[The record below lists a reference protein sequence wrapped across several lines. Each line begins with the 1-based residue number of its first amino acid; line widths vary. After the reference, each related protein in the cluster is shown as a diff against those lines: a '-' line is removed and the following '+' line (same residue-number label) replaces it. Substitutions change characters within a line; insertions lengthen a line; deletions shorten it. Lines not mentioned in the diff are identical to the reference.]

1 MKVAAFDVGTN
12 TIRCLVA
19 RSSGGVLEPLKIF
32 RRITRLGKGLRKSR
46 QLSAGP
52 VDMTL
57 RALRDFSEELAGR
70 NVARA
75 WAVGTSALRDA
86 PTRAKILEKA
96 EEALGFPLEVISGE
110 EEARLTALGVQGGIG
125 RIEDG
130 MVVDIGGGST
140 EVVRIISGAVRW
152 WKSMPV
158 GVVHLTEACLRSD
171 PPLLEEIRR
180 MRKKIEQFIG
190 RLPAGGKT
198 LAATAGT
205 PTTLAALDLG
215 IDEYDPTLV
224 NGHVL
229 SLDRVN
235 ELTDT
240 LIRMKIVER
249 LGLPGMEKGREDL
262 IPAGS
267 MIVRQLMKHWGML
280 KMTVSDWGLLEG
292 VAMEAAKGR
301 GYLLV

>member
-1 MKVAAFDVGTN
+1 MNVAAFDIGTN

-19 RSSGGVLEPLKIF
+19 RSSGDVLEPLKVF
-32 RRITRLGKGLRKSR
+32 RRITRLGKGLSR
-46 QLSAGP
+46 NRRLLSGP

-57 RALRDFSEELAGR
+57 RALEDFSRELGNR

-86 PTRAKILEKA
+86 PNGAVILEKA
-96 EEALGFPLEVISGE
+96 EDVLGFPLEVISGE
-110 EEARLTALGVQGGIG
+110 EEAHLTALGVQGGIG
-125 RIEDG
+125 RINDG
-130 MVVDIGGGST
+130 MVIDIGGGST
-140 EVVRIISGAVRW
+140 EAIRIISGTIQW
-152 WKSMPV
+152 WRSMPV

-171 PPLLEEIRR
+171 PPLPEEIRR
-180 MRKKIEQFIG
+180 MRRKVERFV
-190 RLPAGGKT
+190 RELPSGGKT

-229 SLDRVN
+229 SLDRIS
-235 ELTDT
+235 ELTDA

-249 LGLPGMEKGREDL
+249 SGLPGMEEGREDL

-301 GYLLV
+301 GYTL

>member
-1 MKVAAFDVGTN
+1 MNVAAFDIGTN

-19 RSSGGVLEPLKIF
+19 RSSGDVLEPLKVF
-32 RRITRLGKGLRKSR
+32 RRITRLGKGLSR
-46 QLSAGP
+46 NRRLLPGP

-57 RALRDFSEELAGR
+57 RALEDFSRELGNR

-75 WAVGTSALRDA
+75 RAVGTSALRDA
-86 PTRAKILEKA
+86 PNGAVILEKA
-96 EEALGFPLEVISGE
+96 EDVLGFPLEVISGE
-110 EEARLTALGVQGGIG
+110 EEAHLTALGVQGGIG
-125 RIEDG
+125 RINDG
-130 MVVDIGGGST
+130 MVIDIGGGST
-140 EVVRIISGAVRW
+140 EAIRIISGAIQW
-152 WKSMPV
+152 WRSMPV

-171 PPLLEEIRR
+171 PPLPEEIRR
-180 MRKKIEQFIG
+180 MRRKVERFVSE
-190 RLPAGGKT
+190 LPSGGKT

-229 SLDRVN
+229 SLDRIS
-235 ELTDT
+235 ELTDA

-249 LGLPGMEKGREDL
+249 SGLPGMEEGREDL